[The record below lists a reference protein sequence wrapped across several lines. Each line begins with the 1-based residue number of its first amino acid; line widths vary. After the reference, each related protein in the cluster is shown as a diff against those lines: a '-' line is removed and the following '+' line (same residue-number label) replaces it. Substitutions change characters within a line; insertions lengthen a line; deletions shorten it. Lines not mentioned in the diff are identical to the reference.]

1 MGGVIKAAGGAVSSV
16 LGGIGAYKG
25 TKEQAKAQ
33 DRAMAASQAGY
44 NSAVNW
50 MSPYEEAG
58 ASALAGLQG
67 LAGKPIDRNSL
78 LANYYKSPE
87 FTMMA
92 NQARYQGLNAAE
104 ATGGLGSTA
113 TGNML
118 SSIAPTLGQN
128 YLADMTDQQ
137 QTMYGQLMGLSNMGA
152 QSANA
157 LGNFAVGQGN
167 TMATLQQQM
176 GQIQASKKMI
186 PWQTAA
192 SANQQT
198 ANAFGNFFSP
208 SGWLGGGSGGGS
220 GGGLF

>member
-1 MGGVIKAAGGAVSSV
+1 MGGIVSGVGGAVSSV
-16 LGGIGAYKG
+16 LGGIGANKAA
-25 TKEQAKAQ
+25 KQQVKAQ

-44 NSAVNW
+44 NSAVEW

-58 ASALAGLQG
+58 ASALTGLQG
-67 LAGKPIDRNSL
+67 LAGKPIDRNAL
-78 LANYYKSPE
+78 LTQYFKSPE
-87 FTMMA
+87 YSMMA

-118 SSIAPTLGQN
+118 SSIAPALGQN

-137 QTMYGQLMGLSNMGA
+137 QTMYAQLMGLSNMGA

-167 TMATLQQQM
+167 TMASLQQQM
-176 GQIQASKKMI
+176 GQIKGGKAAL
-186 PWQTAA
+186 PWQVAA
-192 SANQQT
+192 SANSSINNG
-198 ANAFGNFFSP
+198 AASDINRFGSMF
-208 SGWLGGGSGGGS
+208 GGMMGGGM
-220 GGGLF
+220 F

>member
-1 MGGVIKAAGGAVSSV
+1 MGGIVSGIGGAVSSV
-16 LGGIGAYKG
+16 LGGIGANKAA
-25 TKEQAKAQ
+25 KQQVKAQ
-33 DRAMAASQAGY
+33 DRAIAASQQGY
-44 NSAVNW
+44 NSAVEW

-58 ASALAGLQG
+58 ASALTGLQG
-67 LAGKPIDRNSL
+67 LAGKPIDRNAL
-78 LANYYKSPE
+78 LTQYFKSPE
-87 FTMMA
+87 YSMMA

-137 QTMYGQLMGLSNMGA
+137 QTMYNQLMGLSNMGA

-167 TMATLQQQM
+167 TMASLQQQM
-176 GQIQASKKMI
+176 GQIKAGKAAL
-186 PWQTAA
+186 PWQVAA
-192 SANQQT
+192 SANSSINNG
-198 ANAFGNFFSP
+198 AASDINSFGGMF
-208 SGWLGGGSGGGS
+208 GGMM
-220 GGGLF
+220 GGLF